1 MNSSINPIKAL
12 AHRFVSLQP
21 LVRMKLT
28 KKLLELYGSGEVARE
43 TEQTAA
49 SGNQALRKSFLEQ
62 FWDEVE
68 EAHGD
73 HANAV
78 NPFTEERRS
87 KTLKVKDAVK
97 TNGQDGFLSW
107 RVPPFDLFALL

>member
-28 KKLLELYGSGEVARE
+28 KKLLELYSSNEASRELEQPGGSCCQTPGE
-43 TEQTAA
+43 
-49 SGNQALRKSFLEQ
+49 SFLER

-73 HANAV
+73 HLNTV

-87 KTLKVKDAVK
+87 KALKVKDAVK
-97 TNGQDGFLSW
+97 TNEQDGFLSW